1 MDPLFAGR
9 VFEKE
14 RSCTG
19 DGFFSGL
26 CMPSRKKPA
35 GLLAP
40 PHGKEDVLLKAAY
53 VHGCL
58 TREAIRA
65 REIAV
70 LRLLGGLQ
78 VAKLQNAPWPIA
90 EMLSIYKYTYIH
102 TYIHT
107 YKQPTNQP
115 TKQASKQNKTKQN
128 KPKQTKPNQNKT
140 NKSAKRI
147 HGHSRHQ
154 TNAWFQLPK
163 SAPYRHIGAFYPSGS
178 VSDGASAGLPHV
190 TACKK

>member
-1 MDPLFAGR
+1 
-9 VFEKE
+9 
-14 RSCTG
+14 
-19 DGFFSGL
+19 
-26 CMPSRKKPA
+26 MPSRKKPA

-107 YKQPTNQP
+107 NNQPTNQP
-115 TKQASKQNKTKQN
+115 SKQASKTKQNKTKQT
-128 KPKQTKPNQNKT
+128 KPKQNKQKREKNT
-140 NKSAKRI
+140 RTLKASNERMVSTAQICPISAHRRVLPVWKCFRRRI
-147 HGHSRHQ
+147 SRPAPCHSLQEMRIVVGIEL
-154 TNAWFQLPK
+154 N
-163 SAPYRHIGAFYPSGS
+163 
-178 VSDGASAGLPHV
+178 
-190 TACKK
+190 C